1 MDKVNVDKVAEVM
14 AEVEFYLYEWTTCY
28 TGEYLPVSYE
38 KWHKTFLDWFVNK
51 EHTDYIKEY
60 KEDVKNNNFD
70 ISMHCLALSPSYKNE
85 LYKKHKE
92 SITKFEQKYKLEE

>member
-14 AEVEFYLYEWTTCY
+14 AEVEFYLYEWTVCH
-28 TGEYLPVSYE
+28 TGKYLPVSYE
-38 KWHKTFLDWFVNK
+38 KWHKTFLDWFTNK

-60 KEDVKNNNFD
+60 KEDVENHNFD
-70 ISMHCLALSPSYKNE
+70 IPLYALKLGYYVSDE

-92 SITKFEQKYKLEE
+92 SIENFEKKYKLEK